1 MHHCFFSL
9 CCLWALV
16 FRNVA
21 NKVPVAVEIAQAVVP
36 VSPNAQP
43 GINPAINIWG
53 QNKDFEV
60 RKKDSLPYRHR
71 VFTLTSNITLI
82 IVCLILLAACQRD
95 QEQSAELFVFGTII
109 EIKLW
114 GASPEEASHAFSE
127 LQQMFQGMHRDWHA
141 WEPGRLTN
149 INNAFA
155 QGRPATADKD
165 IVEMVR
171 RSQQIEA
178 STGGRFNPA
187 IGKLVRLWGF
197 HTSDYPITG
206 PPPSQLQIS
215 EILEQKPSSTD
226 IHINGLELRSD
237 NPIVQLDFGGIAKGY
252 AVDLTIAHL
261 RELGIGNAIVNAGG
275 DLRAIGSHGDRP
287 WRVAIRKPGGGNI
300 GSVQVHGDE
309 AIFTS
314 GNYER
319 FRQDKTERYPHI
331 LDPNTGWPAKD
342 IASVTIIA
350 DEGLLAD
357 AAATALIVAGLEHW
371 PKVARA
377 LDLDQVAVVDEA
389 GTVYL
394 TPEMEKRIQ
403 FSGDA
408 NRVIVE
414 VNSSQ

>member
-1 MHHCFFSL
+1 M
-9 CCLWALV
+9 
-16 FRNVA
+16 
-21 NKVPVAVEIAQAVVP
+21 AVEIAQAVVP
-36 VSPNAQP
+36 VNPNAQP
-43 GINPAINIWG
+43 GINLAINIRG
-53 QNKDFEV
+53 QIKDLGV
-60 RKKDSLPYRHR
+60 RKDDSLPYRHR

-141 WEPGRLTN
+141 WEAGRLTN
-149 INNAFA
+149 INRAFS
-155 QGRPATADKD
+155 QGRSAAADKD

-187 IGKLVRLWGF
+187 IGELVHLWGF
-197 HTSDYPITG
+197 HTSDYPIMG
-206 PPPSQLQIS
+206 PPPSQVQIS

-226 IHINGLELRSD
+226 IHINGIELRSD

-261 RELGIGNAIVNAGG
+261 RELGISNAIVNAGG

-319 FRQDKTERYPHI
+319 FRQDQTERYPHI

-403 FSGDA
+403 FLGDA
-408 NRVIVE
+408 NQVIVG
-414 VNSSQ
+414 VNSNQ

>member
-1 MHHCFFSL
+1 
-9 CCLWALV
+9 LWALV

-21 NKVPVAVEIAQAVVP
+21 NKVPVAVEVAQTVVP

-43 GINPAINIWG
+43 GINPAINIRG
-53 QNKDFEV
+53 QNEDLEV
-60 RKKDSLPYRHR
+60 RKEDSLPYRHR
-71 VFTLTSNITLI
+71 VFTQTSNITLI

-109 EIKLW
+109 EIKIW

-187 IGKLVRLWGF
+187 IGELVRLWGF

-300 GSVQVHGDE
+300 GSVQVNGDE

-319 FRQDKTERYPHI
+319 FRQDKTVRYPHI

-342 IASVTIIA
+342 IASVTIIT

-408 NRVIVE
+408 NRVIVG